1 MAKLVAALTTSH
13 VPAIAAA
20 MDTGLTHDP
29 YWKPLFDGYDP
40 AKRFVEEVKPDI
52 TIVVYN
58 DHGLGVFLDS
68 IPTFGIGAAA
78 EYRVGD
84 EGWGPRPIPPFQGD
98 PAFSWHMIE
107 HLVAQE
113 FDITMF
119 QEWEVDHGFNTPMS
133 IAFGDREGKAPF
145 WPTKVVPIVVNTIQ
159 YPLPL
164 PTRCF
169 KLGQAIRRAIDAYP
183 GDERVMI
190 MGTGGM
196 SHQLQGERAGFLQ
209 PSWDRAFLDKFVSDP
224 QSLVDMPLGTYM
236 KEAGHEG
243 AELIM
248 WLVARGAMNPQIRE
262 VYRPYHFASLTG
274 AGLGCYLND

>member
-58 DHGLGVFLDS
+58 DHASAFS
-68 IPTFGIGAAA
+68 IDIVPT
-78 EYRVGD
+78 
-84 EGWGPRPIPPFQGD
+84 
-98 PAFSWHMIE
+98 FSWHMIE

-262 VYRPYHFASLTG
+262 VYRHYHFASLTG